1 MELQFKKQSLS
12 CLRRVRR
19 EPAIQEL
26 TQEVR
31 LTDGM
36 PDIGRVLCCWGQ
48 MIIRGKEWRGDTVS
62 VVGGAMV
69 WILYAP
75 EDGTEPRCI
84 DAWIPYQLRWEHMDA
99 EREGPLRLSPLLRF
113 VDARTIS
120 ARKFMVRAGVAA
132 MAEALCPG
140 QAELY
145 SPEEVPED
153 VELLRRIYPVRL
165 PMEAGEKTF
174 QMDEEL
180 NLNGVQK
187 LMSYTLRPEITDCR
201 VLANKVV
208 FRGVGKL
215 HLVYCCTEGR
225 IRTSDFEVPFSQFA
239 ELENTYSPDA
249 RADICFGTTLLELDM
264 EDGKLRLKC
273 GLVAQYLVDD
283 RELVELVE
291 DAYSPRRMVKVQSE
305 ALNLPSI
312 LEDRTENITASQTAS
327 GHRGEVVDVN
337 FLPDFP
343 RQRQTADG
351 VELEMPGMFQT
362 LYYGEDGTLQS
373 ANTRW
378 ESRMEMPA
386 GEDSRIDSM
395 VLPQGEPQAMQSAD
409 GFDLNSQMLL
419 KLRTSSDAG
428 LPMVT
433 GLEVG
438 EMQEPD
444 PGRPS
449 LILCRPGGETMWE
462 IAKRTGSTMEAI
474 QQANDLQEELPSN
487 RMILIPVP

>member
-1 MELQFKKQSLS
+1 MELQFKKTNLS

-19 EPAIQEL
+19 EPALQEL

-48 MIIRGKEWRGDTVS
+48 MIIRSKEWRGDAVT

-99 EREGPLRLSPLLRF
+99 DREGPLRISPLLRF

-120 ARKFMVRAGVAA
+120 ARKFMVRAGAAA

-140 QAELY
+140 QVQLC

-153 VELLRRIYPVRL
+153 VELLRRVYPVRL
-165 PMEAGEKTF
+165 PKEAGEKTF

-180 NLNGVQK
+180 PMTGVQK
-187 LMSYTLRPEITDCR
+187 LMSYTLRPEITDSR

-215 HLVYCCTEGR
+215 HLVYCCPEGR
-225 IRTSDFEVPFSQFA
+225 IRTSDFEVQFSQFA
-239 ELENTYSPDA
+239 ELESSYSPDA

-264 EDGKLRLKC
+264 EEGKLRLKC

-283 RELVELVE
+283 RELIELVE
-291 DAYSPRRMVKVQSE
+291 DAYSPRRAVKVQAES
-305 ALNLPSI
+305 LNLPSI
-312 LEDRTENITASQTAS
+312 LEDRIETVTASQTAQGHS
-327 GHRGEVVDVN
+327 GDVVDVN

-343 RQRQTADG
+343 RQRQTPDG
-351 VELEMPGMFQT
+351 VEVEIPGMFQSF
-362 LYYGEDGTLQS
+362 YYGEEGTLQS
-373 ANTRW
+373 ANTRC
-378 ESRMEMPA
+378 ETRMELPA

-395 VLPQGEPQAMQSAD
+395 AFPQGEPQAMQNAE
-409 GFDLNSQMLL
+409 GFDLNAQMAL
-419 KLRTSSDAG
+419 KIRTLSEAG

-449 LILCRPGGETMWE
+449 LILCRPGAETMWE
-462 IAKRTGSTMEAI
+462 IAKRTGSTMAAI
-474 QQANDLQEELPSN
+474 QRANSLQGDMLPE
-487 RMILIPVP
+487 RMLLIPIP

>member
-1 MELQFKKQSLS
+1 MELQFKKRSIS
-12 CLRRVRR
+12 CLRRVKR
-19 EPAIQEL
+19 EPSIQEL

-48 MIIRGKEWRGDTVS
+48 MIIRSKEWRGDTVT

-99 EREGPLRLSPLLRF
+99 DQEGPLRISPLLRF
-113 VDARTIS
+113 VDARTVS
-120 ARKFMVRAGVAA
+120 ARKFMVRAGAAA
-132 MAEALCPG
+132 MAEALCRG
-140 QAELY
+140 ESLIF
-145 SPEEVPED
+145 SPDEVPED
-153 VELLRRIYPVRL
+153 VELLKRVYPVRL
-165 PMEAGEKTF
+165 PREAGEKTF

-180 NLNGVQK
+180 TLTNVHK
-187 LMSYTLRPEITDCR
+187 LMSYTLRPEATDCR

-215 HLVYCCTEGR
+215 HLVYICSEGR
-225 IRTSDFEVPFSQFA
+225 IRTADFEVPFSQFA
-239 ELENTYSPDA
+239 ELDNSYSPDA
-249 RADICFGTTLLELDM
+249 RVDICFGTTLLELDT
-264 EDGKLRLKC
+264 EEGKLRLKC

-283 RELVELVE
+283 RELIEIVE
-291 DAYSPRRMVKVQSE
+291 DAYSPRREMKVHEES
-305 ALNLPSI
+305 LILPSI
-312 LEDRTENITASQTAS
+312 LEDKAETVTASRIDS

-351 VELEMPGMFQT
+351 VELEIPGLFQT
-362 LYYGEDGTLQS
+362 LYYGEDGALQS

-378 ESRMEMPA
+378 ETRMELPA
-386 GEDSRIDSM
+386 GEDSRIDAM
-395 VLPQGEPQAMQSAD
+395 MAPQGEPQAMESAD
-409 GFDLNSQMLL
+409 GFELSSQMAL
-419 KLRTSSDAG
+419 KLRTTSDAG
-428 LPMVT
+428 IPMVT
-433 GLEVG
+433 GLELG

-444 PGRPS
+444 EGRPS
-449 LILCRPGGETMWE
+449 LILCRPGGESLWE
-462 IAKRTGSTMEAI
+462 LAKRTGSTMAEI
-474 QQANDLQEELPSN
+474 QKANSISEEISPN
-487 RMILIPVP
+487 RMILIPIP